1 MTGVLE
7 QHLPTVLVLG
17 FLVGMR
23 HALEA
28 DHLAAV
34 ATLARESRGVRD
46 SALRGAVWGLG
57 HTLTLFLVGGVCLLV
72 GGVVPEGFARAA
84 EGAVGLMLVALG
96 AQVLWRMR
104 RQGVHVH
111 AHRHE
116 DGTVHLHAHGHAP
129 APAGEAAAHDPDRH
143 GHVPHRHAHRWSFP
157 RRALVVGLVHGLA
170 GSAALLLLAVE
181 AATSAW
187 GGLVYIAVFGLGSVA
202 GMAVLSAAIAVP
214 FAATAAWLT
223 RVYRGLE
230 AAVGASA
237 VAVGVWL
244 LVEVV
249 RA

>member
-1 MTGVLE
+1 VTGVLE

-17 FLVGMR
+17 FLVGVR

-57 HTLTLFLVGGVCLLV
+57 HTLTLFLVGGVCLVV

-84 EGAVGLMLVALG
+84 EAGVGAMLVALG
-96 AQVLWRMR
+96 VQVFWRMR

-129 APAGEAAAHDPDRH
+129 EAPHDPER
-143 GHVPHRHAHRWSFP
+143 HRHAHRWSFP

-230 AAVGASA
+230 VTVGATAVG
-237 VAVGVWL
+237 VGVWL
-244 LVEVV
+244 LVEVA